1 MKSMSNQA
9 DVLVDNWSGKAYHL
23 FKEAVSFEEAMA
35 KCEALGGVPVTYA
48 SSSEQVGRTQGGRA
62 RWRGLW
68 CRLLLHSAVLSKV
81 SAGLPLALPSPT
93 LWHTL
98 AHLCSHT
105 SFVFLVAPASCMQS
119 RVENYLQD
127 NSGIIIKYWLGLTQ
141 AGGANWWVATLAV
154 HGASAE

>member
-68 CRLLLHSAVLSKV
+68 CCLLLHSAVLSKV
-81 SAGLPLALPSPT
+81 SAGLPLAQP
-93 LWHTL
+93 L
-98 AHLCSHT
+98 AHTCTPFLTHLFRIPRGPCTMHAVAGRKLPTGQQRHHHQVLAGPDPGWRRELVGGHT
-105 SFVFLVAPASCMQS
+105 GCAWCF
-119 RVENYLQD
+119 
-127 NSGIIIKYWLGLTQ
+127 G
-141 AGGANWWVATLAV
+141 
-154 HGASAE
+154 